1 MLQCI
6 GIWFGSTTDFERLV
20 RGPVR
25 TTLLREL
32 TSPFYLYRQIVV
44 ACGPVMWLFLDR
56 VATLLVADDVI
67 TGVAVFFDA
76 LAWWI
81 MAIPS
86 IVLLGVALTYKLRM
100 RQAHWVTDLLLSL
113 AVLLAPSGMLVA
125 VVLANFY
132 ETHVP
137 VQFFPLVAARIV
149 NYYIRLVRHL
159 HTLLSSE
166 SQKPCSLSRNI
177 EDWKGEAQFSSVWQ
191 AKAERLN
198 VAPAG
203 VSAFRSRLLLK
214 ELRSCGLLSFG
225 KLQPGR

>member
-32 TSPFYLYRQIVV
+32 TSPFDLYRQIVV

-86 IVLLGVALTYKLRM
+86 IVLLVVALTYKLRM

-149 NYYIRLVRHL
+149 GSVLFIITSALFAIC
-159 HTLLSSE
+159 TLFLFW
-166 SQKPCSLSRNI
+166 R
-177 EDWKGEAQFSSVWQ
+177 
-191 AKAERLN
+191 AKS
-198 VAPAG
+198 PA
-203 VSAFRSRLLLK
+203 L
-214 ELRSCGLLSFG
+214 
-225 KLQPGR
+225 